1 MGVDRMGGGEIMGP
15 GGTEGRMTA
24 STERKAQRII
34 TRIKAARVKAVIRQ
48 ARKERRD
55 RQ

>member
-1 MGVDRMGGGEIMGP
+1 
-15 GGTEGRMTA
+15 MTA